1 MRVAATAVAILIV
14 LAGDART
21 ATKTP
26 PPGDIVYAA
35 DGALWRVD
43 AGGTQEPRKLALLPT
58 ADVEVNAVQASAN
71 GRLLVVDLG
80 GIAGW
85 VQPGDG
91 VRKVAVAP
99 CNGPGR
105 PAPDGSKLLCP
116 GGPETTVIQPSVW
129 KARELDVAPEQADFL
144 GPEGNEIVFADDKG
158 VAAVDTRHP
167 KEPRRLAPHA
177 PTSHLMP
184 SPDGKRAVGR
194 YESEDGRVALYTF
207 RLDGKAAKRK
217 LGEDSVPVAWSPDS
231 KWILIHADSIACVAR
246 AVGGEYKCW
255 RRYTPLAFSPDS
267 AHVLLARGDSLYTA
281 PIAGVDAVRP
291 TLVVENASPAATW
304 IP

>member
-1 MRVAATAVAILIV
+1 MRVAAIAFAVLLA
-14 LAGDART
+14 LAGDALT

-43 AGGTQEPRKLALLPT
+43 ASGNQQPHKLALLPT
-58 ADVEVNAVQASAN
+58 ANVEVNAVQASAN
-71 GRLLVVDLG
+71 GRLLVVDVG

-85 VQPGDG
+85 VQPGEG
-91 VRKVAVAP
+91 VRMVAVAP
-99 CNGPGR
+99 CNGPGI

-116 GGPETTVIQPSVW
+116 GGAETTVIQPSVW
-129 KARELDVAPEQADFL
+129 KARELDIAPDQVGFL
-144 GPEGNEIVFADDKG
+144 GPEGNEIVFTDDDG
-158 VAAVDTRHP
+158 VAAVDARHP
-167 KEPRRLAPHA
+167 NQLRRLAPHA

-194 YESEDGRVALYTF
+194 YENDDGVVGLYTF
-207 RLDGKAAKRK
+207 LLDGKAAKRK
-217 LGEDSVPVAWSPDS
+217 LGEDAVPVAWSPNS
-231 KWILIHADSIACVAR
+231 KWLLVQSGKLACVTR
-246 AVGGEYKCW
+246 ATGGEYKCW
-255 RRYTPLAFSPDS
+255 RRYKPLAFSPDS
-267 AHVLLARGDSLYTA
+267 AHVLLARDGSLYTA

-291 TLVVENASPAATW
+291 SLVAKKTSGAATW